1 MIKKILKP
9 FFKIRNY
16 WQYVS
21 FDEMA
26 VLYISKNM
34 RVFAIKL
41 TGAFSLIFIY
51 KFTNSIWIVPICI
64 LIYYIAKF
72 IGSMIA
78 FFYISKNGPKHGM
91 LLANI
96 LFIPALV
103 LIASMGI
110 FGKEMGLIMALIGQI
125 FTGMSVSVD
134 NISYNVN
141 FSKAK
146 TAKKVGKQLGVAYI
160 LEYISNGIAPAIGG
174 FFAIF
179 FGVEKLFVVSSVILI
194 LTTIPLLTTKEQVKL
209 VRKVSFRGFPWRNY
223 KHLLVICYSFA
234 MFWSYLNIWNFF
246 VPVFLLKGINAY
258 GSAGI
263 LSSISSIASL
273 VAAFIYGKVIDKNK
287 ERGLLKIG
295 AVFVALVFL
304 LRIFIPSNPL
314 LIGVL
319 EIIAA
324 MAMSGFNMA
333 NFKGLYGEADESGMR
348 TQYLFLYEIGMNT
361 VSIINISLF
370 VILFF
375 VLQGMDP
382 SGELSMRIMLL
393 ISSLS
398 ILPIVFVNY
407 RIYRNKKRQ
416 FQE

>member
-1 MIKKILKP
+1 MLKKILKP

-16 WQYVS
+16 WRYVS

-134 NISYNVN
+134 NISYNMLT
-141 FSKAK
+141 FRKLK
-146 TAKKVGKQLGVAYI
+146 LPKK
-160 LEYISNGIAPAIGG
+160 LENSLELHI
-174 FFAIF
+174 
-179 FGVEKLFVVSSVILI
+179 
-194 LTTIPLLTTKEQVKL
+194 
-209 VRKVSFRGFPWRNY
+209 
-223 KHLLVICYSFA
+223 
-234 MFWSYLNIWNFF
+234 FWS
-246 VPVFLLKGINAY
+246 
-258 GSAGI
+258 
-263 LSSISSIASL
+263 
-273 VAAFIYGKVIDKNK
+273 
-287 ERGLLKIG
+287 
-295 AVFVALVFL
+295 
-304 LRIFIPSNPL
+304 IFRM
-314 LIGVL
+314 V
-319 EIIAA
+319 
-324 MAMSGFNMA
+324 
-333 NFKGLYGEADESGMR
+333 
-348 TQYLFLYEIGMNT
+348 
-361 VSIINISLF
+361 
-370 VILFF
+370 
-375 VLQGMDP
+375 
-382 SGELSMRIMLL
+382 
-393 ISSLS
+393 
-398 ILPIVFVNY
+398 
-407 RIYRNKKRQ
+407 
-416 FQE
+416 